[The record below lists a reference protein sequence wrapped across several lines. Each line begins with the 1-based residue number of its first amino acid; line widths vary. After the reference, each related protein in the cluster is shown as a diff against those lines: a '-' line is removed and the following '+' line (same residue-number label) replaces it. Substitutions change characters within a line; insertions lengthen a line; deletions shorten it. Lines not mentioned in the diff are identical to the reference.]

1 MKKITLSF
9 VAISLALG
17 MTQVNAQD
25 FEGANQVELSV
36 SGVPGHTDFVVTGG
50 SLYSNGP
57 LVNMPGGG
65 AGGNDLSLLESV
77 TLGMNILGFG
87 HALTSGYR
95 VADDV
100 TFDTD
105 VELTSIELYAY
116 QTGSTTT
123 STINHVNL
131 RIWAG
136 SISDVMGGSATL
148 VWGDDLTNV
157 MTSTEWAGIYRA
169 SESNTA
175 DASRPIMV
183 QTIDLTLSLS
193 AGTYVLD
200 WQTGGTLASGPWAPP
215 IAILGQTDT
224 GNGIQFD
231 GAMWAELVDTGTSG
245 IEYFPQGLPFE
256 IYGSEVIG
264 ISDNV
269 FTGFNFYPNPSTDI
283 INVTSKATINNLSVY
298 NMLGQ
303 QLINVSVDG
312 LNHQLNISDLSA
324 GMYIM
329 KAVVD
334 GVEKS
339 FNIVKK

>member
-1 MKKITLSF
+1 
-9 VAISLALG
+9 
-17 MTQVNAQD
+17 
-25 FEGANQVELSV
+25 
-36 SGVPGHTDFVVTGG
+36 
-50 SLYSNGP
+50 
-57 LVNMPGGG
+57 
-65 AGGNDLSLLESV
+65 
-77 TLGMNILGFG
+77 
-87 HALTSGYR
+87 
-95 VADDV
+95 
-100 TFDTD
+100 
-105 VELTSIELYAY
+105 
-116 QTGSTTT
+116 
-123 STINHVNL
+123 
-131 RIWAG
+131 
-136 SISDVMGGSATL
+136 
-148 VWGDDLTNV
+148 
-157 MTSTEWAGIYRA
+157 
-169 SESNTA
+169 
-175 DASRPIMV
+175 
-183 QTIDLTLSLS
+183 
-193 AGTYVLD
+193 
-200 WQTGGTLASGPWAPP
+200 PWAPP